1 MLNIGLEDVGLRLRS
16 PSSLGS
22 TMQRGYRYSGAD
34 YSQHLWVKMLHF
46 IQLIKVPEGAV
57 KSVKQK
63 EMHINSLHRIR
74 KRGELCPC
82 HLASSSVLYMVR
94 QKKMRE

>member
-1 MLNIGLEDVGLRLRS
+1 MLNKGLEDVGLQLRL

-22 TMQRGYRYSGAD
+22 TMQQCYRYSGAD
-34 YSQHLWVKMLHF
+34 YSQYLRVKTLHF

-57 KSVKQK
+57 KPAKQK
-63 EMHINSLHRIR
+63 EMHVNSLHFIR
-74 KRGELCPC
+74 RRGELRPC

-94 QKKMRE
+94 QKKMKE